1 MTRTSHRGY
10 ILNWTKIDP
19 VVSAQK
25 SFEYVDGRTDDG
37 RTDDEGPLYP
47 ISSPMSVWLSCS

>member
-25 SFEYVDGRTDDG
+25 SFEYVDGRTDFSL
-37 RTDDEGPLYP
+37 TY
-47 ISSPMSVWLSCS
+47 MSVAAILVI